1 MNFSQGLG
9 LVSLVCSGYILWQIR
24 QFLLLVFTAI
34 VFATVLNR
42 CVGWMSLRWRLSR
55 AGAIALTLGI
65 LLLLILLFGWLIVPP
80 FVDQFQ
86 NWVELFPRIW
96 EKLRLIVR
104 DVNQKQAQWDWLP
117 PLPTLAELIEQVQS
131 LSTPLFQNFFVLFSN
146 SLTAIAQVLLVLVLT
161 LMMLAS
167 PQSYRQRALQL
178 IPSFYRRRSDEILTL
193 SEAALSN
200 WMTGILF
207 NCLFIGVL
215 TGLGLWVLQVK
226 LVLVH
231 ALLAGVLNFIPNI
244 GPTLSVVFPISVVL
258 LDSPWKIGAIILW
271 YFIIQN
277 IESYWLTPTV
287 MAKQVSLLP
296 AVTLMAQLFFASLFG
311 LWGLLL
317 ALPLT
322 VVAKIWVEEILFKDI
337 LDRWQAPDQEA

>member
-1 MNFSQGLG
+1 MSFGQSLG
-9 LVSLVCSGYILWQIR
+9 LVSLVFAGYILWKIQ
-24 QFLLLVFTAI
+24 QLLLLVFTAI

-42 CVGWMSLRWRLSR
+42 GVSWLSLRWRLPR
-55 AGAIALTLGI
+55 PGAIALTLGI
-65 LLLLILLFGWLIVPP
+65 VLLLTLLFLGLIVPL
-80 FVDQFQ
+80 FIDQFQ
-86 NWVELFPRIW
+86 HWVELFPHIW
-96 EKLRLIVR
+96 EKLRLIFR
-104 DVNQKQAQWDWLP
+104 IVNQRQAQWDWLP
-117 PLPTLAELIEQVQS
+117 TLPSLGELITQAQS
-131 LSTPLFQNFFVLFSN
+131 LSAPLFRNFFALFSN
-146 SLTAIAQVLLVLVLT
+146 SFAAIGQCLLVIVLT
-161 LMMLAS
+161 LMMLVS
-167 PQSYRQRALQL
+167 PQSYRQRSLQL
-178 IPSFYRRRSDEILTL
+178 IPSFYRRRADEILTL

-200 WMTGILF
+200 WVTGILF
-207 NCLFIGVL
+207 NCLFIGTL
-215 TGLGLWVLQVK
+215 TGIGLGVLQVK
-226 LVLVH
+226 LVMVH

-337 LDRWQAPDQEA
+337 LDRWQAPEQGS